1 MHLCHVVFNYK
12 FNEMSKEDFYEINKN
27 ELPIKG
33 YRSYSRSV
41 YCDSK
46 VEQQQL
52 AIYLTV

>member
-1 MHLCHVVFNYK
+1 MHLCHAVFNYK

-27 ELPIKG
+27 ELLIKG

-46 VEQQQL
+46 VEQQL
-52 AIYLTV
+52 FI